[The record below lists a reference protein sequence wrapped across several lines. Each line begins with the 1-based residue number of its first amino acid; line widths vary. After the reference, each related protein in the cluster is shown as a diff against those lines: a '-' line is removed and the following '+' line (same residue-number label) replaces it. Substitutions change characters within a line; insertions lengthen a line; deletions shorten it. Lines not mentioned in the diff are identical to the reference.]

1 MVDEGQSKRPG
12 TGMSIP
18 GQPTEEAIA
27 AVGTDAG
34 RSLVRGFARLS
45 DSLLGPWL
53 ASREAKAASA
63 KLTIETQGK
72 IEAHQ
77 AVIEARRR
85 FEIEEAKHQ
94 SLLDRRAQRLRVE
107 LAREQENLESIQR
120 KAIEFTESDPDSANA
135 QEIDGDWLFRCADFA
150 QKVSDANVQL
160 LWARVLSSASIKGRS
175 QLSAQALQTLSLFD
189 KRAAVDFQKLLFVV
203 VHMGFFPAI
212 DPRYQ
217 NDPQQIDLDALMDL
231 GVIDRNTGSSPYQF
245 KDFMINTGTPNLN
258 LQLLKDR
265 VGLTKRGADIANVVF
280 RGSQFDPGGHLIDEY
295 LQILVQREVR
305 NNKGVTIFL
314 PSDDGQW
321 PSAFSIKEKGNSPA
335 SADWQSDKRY
345 STASPQLKTLLE
357 WAAEHYKIDA
367 T

>member
-120 KAIEFTESDPDSANA
+120 KAIEFTNRTP
-135 QEIDGDWLFRCADFA
+135 IVPMRRKLTGIGC
-150 QKVSDANVQL
+150 SDAL
-160 LWARVLSSASIKGRS
+160 ISPRKCPM
-175 QLSAQALQTLSLFD
+175 QTSNFC
-189 KRAAVDFQKLLFVV
+189 
-203 VHMGFFPAI
+203 
-212 DPRYQ
+212 
-217 NDPQQIDLDALMDL
+217 
-231 GVIDRNTGSSPYQF
+231 
-245 KDFMINTGTPNLN
+245 
-258 LQLLKDR
+258 
-265 VGLTKRGADIANVVF
+265 
-280 RGSQFDPGGHLIDEY
+280 GHEC
-295 LQILVQREVR
+295 
-305 NNKGVTIFL
+305 
-314 PSDDGQW
+314 
-321 PSAFSIKEKGNSPA
+321 
-335 SADWQSDKRY
+335 
-345 STASPQLKTLLE
+345 
-357 WAAEHYKIDA
+357 
-367 T
+367 